1 MSNLIID
8 DVIAVTVDAT
18 RRIITDAA
26 IAVENDIIVAIGK
39 RDTIAAQFPDADKII
54 EGRGRIALPG
64 LIDAHAH
71 SPQAMLRGVADDLPW
86 RPYLEDYIWPLQG
99 SYDADDADIS
109 LQLCILEMITTGTT
123 CYVDPL
129 VHTRYDFDRQ
139 AATIE
144 RMGIRAVMAK
154 SVMDQ
159 TALAQQVGVINEG
172 MLETEEKSLAEAAQ
186 AIEKWHGGAN
196 GRIQVWYGPRVPR
209 EPATACSP
217 EFYTKVAG
225 LAAEKGVG
233 ITVHLAGEKEDLPFF
248 RREYDALPVEFLDRV
263 GMAGSNVL
271 LAMCCWVSE
280 EEIAILKRNDTKV
293 VHCPSANMK
302 MASGVAKVR
311 EMRAAGV
318 TVALGCDSGANN
330 NCYDMIREMKAAS
343 LLQNIH
349 TMDPVALTAED
360 ALEMATIEGARAV
373 GQADTLGSL
382 EVGKKADV
390 ILVNPK
396 QSHAVPNFDIISNL
410 VYTGMGSDV
419 ETVII
424 DGNIVMEDRRLLTG
438 DEDAILAEAEA
449 RGHALLDRTG
459 IEVTSLWP
467 IE

>member
-1 MSNLIID
+1 MTTLIIN
-8 DVIAVTVDAT
+8 DVTAVTLDPI
-18 RRIITDAA
+18 RRIITDAS
-26 IAVENDIIVAIGK
+26 IVIEDDTIVAIGK
-39 RDTIAAQFPDADKII
+39 SGSITAKYPQADRTIK
-54 EGRGRIALPG
+54 GHGRIALPG

-86 RPYLEDYIWPLQG
+86 RPYLEDFIWPLQG

-129 VHTRYDFDRQ
+129 VHSRYDFDRQ

-159 TALAQQVGVINEG
+159 TALAQQVGVIDEG
-172 MLETEEKSLAEAAQ
+172 MLETEEKSLAEAAA

-225 LAAEKGVG
+225 LAKEKGVG

-248 RREYDALPVEFLDRV
+248 RREYDALPVEFIERV
-263 GMAGSNVL
+263 GMVGPNVL

-280 EEIAILKRNDTKV
+280 EEIEILKRTDTKV
-293 VHCPSANMK
+293 AHCPSANMK
-302 MASGVAKVR
+302 MASGVARVR
-311 EMRAAGV
+311 EMRAVGV
-318 TVALGCDSGANN
+318 TVGLGCDSGANN
-330 NCYDMIREMKAAS
+330 NCYDMVREMKAAS

-349 TMDPVALTAED
+349 TMDAEALTAED
-360 ALEMATIEGARAV
+360 ALEMATIEGAKAV
-373 GQADTLGSL
+373 GQEDMLGSL
-382 EVGKKADV
+382 EVGKKADI
-390 ILVNPK
+390 ILVNPR
-396 QSHAVPNFDIISNL
+396 QPHAVPNFDIISNL
-410 VYTGMGSDV
+410 VYTGQGTDV

-424 DGNIVMEDRRLLTG
+424 DGQIVMEDRQLLSG
-438 DEDAILAEAEA
+438 DREAILTEAEE
-449 RGHALLDRTG
+449 RGQNLLERTG
-459 IEVTSLWP
+459 IRVASPWP
-467 IE
+467 VE